1 MILGLGMDLVD
12 VARIERMLAERG
24 ERAVARLFTDAE
36 ASYASGRPEPARH
49 FAARFA
55 AKEAAYKALA
65 GTELARG
72 IGWRDLEVV
81 NAWDGRPSLLLH
93 GRARERATELGVV
106 SVMLTMTHSEA
117 TAGAVVILLGGA

>member
-1 MILGLGMDLVD
+1 MIVGLGMDLVD
-12 VARIERMLAERG
+12 VVRIERMLAERG
-24 ERAVARLFTDAE
+24 DRAIARLFTEAE
-36 ASYASGRPEPARH
+36 ARYATSHATPARH

-65 GTELARG
+65 GNELARG

-93 GRARERATELGVV
+93 ARAGERAVELGVTQA
-106 SVMLTMTHSEA
+106 MLTLTHSDA